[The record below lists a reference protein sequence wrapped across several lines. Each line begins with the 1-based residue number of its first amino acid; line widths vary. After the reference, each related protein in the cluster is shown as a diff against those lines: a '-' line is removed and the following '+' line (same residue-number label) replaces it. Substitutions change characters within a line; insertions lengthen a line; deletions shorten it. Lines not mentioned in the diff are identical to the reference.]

1 MRANFEAFE
10 LSVGNETAT
19 PGLLTACPAAT
30 LALRDFRTSLR
41 TATRG
46 THKLILTAMKEPRS
60 GGQEHGILTTCPAA
74 FLIPSQSPVPVG
86 FNPAWRPNWGTRL
99 GSTPP
104 EGAGAG
110 DAGADA
116 GDSGA
121 GAEDAGAGA
130 GAGDPVSGPAAMVC
144 CWARKV
150 VEAAGQPTPGPLRF

>member
-30 LALRDFRTSLR
+30 LALRE
-41 TATRG
+41 
-46 THKLILTAMKEPRS
+46 AMKELRS
-60 GGQEHGILTTCPAA
+60 GGQKHGILTTCPAA

-104 EGAGAG
+104 AGAGAG

-121 GAEDAGAGA
+121 GAGDAGAGA
-130 GAGDPVSGPAAMVC
+130 GAGDPVSGPAAMAFC
-144 CWARKV
+144 
-150 VEAAGQPTPGPLRF
+150 